1 MRRRR
6 TREEERKRLDAE
18 GEEEKKEEKEL
29 KNLCRNLRFRQ
40 LGALASGRKLNQEI

>member
-6 TREEERKRLDAE
+6 TREEKRKRLDAE

-29 KNLCRNLRFRQ
+29 KNLCRNFTVPAARSFSFGQ
-40 LGALASGRKLNQEI
+40 KT